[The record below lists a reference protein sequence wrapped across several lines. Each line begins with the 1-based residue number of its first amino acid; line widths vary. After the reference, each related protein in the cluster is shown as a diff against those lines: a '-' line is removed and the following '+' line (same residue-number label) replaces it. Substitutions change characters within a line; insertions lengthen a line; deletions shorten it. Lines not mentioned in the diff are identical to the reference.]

1 MKKFILFT
9 SIIFVVAI
17 SAIIFSGCAN
27 TETTVELIDISKIQ
41 SQSIDEEVITGDI
54 VWNITEISDLG
65 TRLESDTGIDY
76 LEAEEGKFIGIR
88 FTVENVGSESKFI
101 YDLNVVDSK
110 GRKFPICLPGFAF
123 FFPGEACALE
133 EIIPGLERSFSAS
146 FDVALDSE
154 ELLLEVTDLNI
165 PAGEKKYI
173 DLDI

>member
-9 SIIFVVAI
+9 SIIFAIAI
-17 SAIIFSGCAN
+17 SSIIFSGCAN
-27 TETTVELIDISKIQ
+27 TETTEELIDISKIQ
-41 SQSIDEEVITGDI
+41 SQSIGEDISAGDI
-54 VWNITEISDLG
+54 IWNITEVNDLG
-65 TRLESDTGIDY
+65 TRLESETGIDY

-123 FFPGEACALE
+123 FFPAEACALE
-133 EIIPGLERSFSAS
+133 EIVPGLERRLSAS

-154 ELLLEVTDLNI
+154 GLLLEVTDLNT
-165 PAGEKKYI
+165 PAGEKTYI

>member
-1 MKKFILFT
+1 MKKFIIFT
-9 SIIFVVAI
+9 SIIFAAVILAI
-17 SAIIFSGCAN
+17 VFSGCAN
-27 TETTVELIDISKIQ
+27 TETTEELIDISKIQ
-41 SQSIDEEVITGDI
+41 SQSIDEAVRTGDI
-54 VWNITEISDLG
+54 IWNITEVRDLG
-65 TRLESDTGIDY
+65 IRLDLETGIDY

-101 YDLNVVDSK
+101 YDLNVVDSR

-133 EIIPGLERSFSAS
+133 EIVPGLERRLSAS
-146 FDVALDSE
+146 FDVALDSKG
-154 ELLLEVTDLNI
+154 LLLEVTDLNA